1 MVQIE
6 PLEIPTKGEGTQLYV
21 QANSFPANAT
31 TATLYWAIANENG
44 ATLLDGNLQM
54 TEEQFASW
62 GEDND
67 YLNLIVA
74 AALNLEI
81 VTE

>member
-31 TATLYWAIANENG
+31 TTMLYWYIANEAG
-44 ATLLDGNLQM
+44 VLLLDGNLQM

-67 YLNLIVA
+67 YLNIIVA
-74 AALNLEI
+74 DALNLEI
-81 VTE
+81 ITE